1 VKVVAMARIL
11 VVEHDADIRALVEL
25 RISADGH
32 EVVLADGP
40 GAALTAVHEHGTP
53 DLAVVTADLGED
65 HVDGLL
71 SELRLGGAGIPAVL
85 LTAHQEETDA
95 ARWRARGTLC
105 LAKPFTAASLRSA
118 VHLALAGEPSAA
130 A

>member
-11 VVEHDADIRALVEL
+11 VVEDDADIRALVEL

-40 GAALTAVHEHGTP
+40 RSALTAVHERGTP
-53 DLAVVTADLGED
+53 DLAVVTADFGED
-65 HVDGLL
+65 RVDGLL
-71 SELRLGGAGIPAVL
+71 ADLRLGGADVPAVL
-85 LTAHQEETDA
+85 LTAHQEEIDA
-95 ARWRARGTLC
+95 ALWRTRGTRC

-118 VHLALAGEPSAA
+118 IHLALTGEAA
-130 A
+130 PAA

>member
-11 VVEHDADIRALVEL
+11 VVEDDADIRALVEL

-40 GAALTAVHEHGTP
+40 GAALKAVHEHGTP
-53 DLAVVTADLGED
+53 DLAVVTGDLGEAR
-65 HVDGLL
+65 VDRLL

-85 LTAHQEETDA
+85 LTAHQEEVDA
-95 ARWRARGTLC
+95 ARWRARGAHC

-118 VHLALAGEPSAA
+118 VQLALAAEPGAA